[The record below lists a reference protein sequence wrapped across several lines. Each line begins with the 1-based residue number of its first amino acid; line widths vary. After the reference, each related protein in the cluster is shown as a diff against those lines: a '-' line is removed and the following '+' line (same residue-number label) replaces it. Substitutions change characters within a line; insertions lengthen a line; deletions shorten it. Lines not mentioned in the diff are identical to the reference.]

1 MAHENE
7 QGLQSGKR
15 KRGSPFFGQGVEFTN
30 SASTRQPIVDRMFQ
44 DIKRWRERRGA
55 RGRQPRRGLTDGCE
69 VLQYEYALWRV
80 PTTQPALWH
89 RGAVQSTSSW
99 HSAAAAAR
107 DCACEPLKTA
117 QTLCRAAALRQV
129 STDEGS
135 VQASAR
141 ASAVSVHAHMSAPPS
156 ASHAPPQHRVGA
168 DSSQYRGSHVSH
180 LFSRL
185 ASATRARAQNSK
197 SAGLSACRVPGA
209 GSPWRSTMH
218 CS

>member
-1 MAHENE
+1 MKMNRGCSRGNAN
-7 QGLQSGKR
+7 GDRPFSGKA
-15 KRGSPFFGQGVEFTN
+15 SN
-30 SASTRQPIVDRMFQ
+30 SRIQRQPVNRSWIACF
-44 DIKRWRERRGA
+44 KTSRGGA
-55 RGRQPRRGLTDGCE
+55 SDEAPAAARQPRRGLTGCE